1 MPDVARTYC
10 AHSRPIPTRDQCQFQ
25 VGWARL
31 ARAVRIPPTMSWD
44 FSRSNARGRSD
55 LHSPNDVWT
64 SQAHGSPGMLQDR
77 RGMNAASSPFNQNGV
92 ARLAAT
98 DRSGFR
104 RQIDGLGWLRAS
116 LCINIR
122 DLRDGARGLGD
133 RQAPIF
139 RQESEGGIRRR
150 VRRQPGGESGRD
162 WCMDVGPPVRA
173 AATQGTRLGGSHH
186 GLGNGGCC
194 KVGEPA
200 GESFD
205 AAARDDRHEYEGRSL
220 RETDRG
226 GCRAAPGGRGICCV
240 PK

>member
-1 MPDVARTYC
+1 
-10 AHSRPIPTRDQCQFQ
+10 
-25 VGWARL
+25 
-31 ARAVRIPPTMSWD
+31 MSGD

-55 LHSPNDVWT
+55 LHSPNDAWT
-64 SQAHGSPGMLQDR
+64 SQTHGTPGMLQDR
-77 RGMNAASSPFNQNGV
+77 RGMNAASSPFRQNGV

-98 DRSGFR
+98 DRSGFCRSTGLASCVQYYASVFEICATR
-104 RQIDGLGWLRAS
+104 RVF
-116 LCINIR
+116 
-122 DLRDGARGLGD
+122 RGPGD

-139 RQESEGGIRRR
+139 RPESEGGIRRR

-200 GESFD
+200 EESF
-205 AAARDDRHEYEGRSL
+205 AATARDNQHEYGGRSL

-240 PK
+240 PLRWICGFRGVGTAWCAHKYLL